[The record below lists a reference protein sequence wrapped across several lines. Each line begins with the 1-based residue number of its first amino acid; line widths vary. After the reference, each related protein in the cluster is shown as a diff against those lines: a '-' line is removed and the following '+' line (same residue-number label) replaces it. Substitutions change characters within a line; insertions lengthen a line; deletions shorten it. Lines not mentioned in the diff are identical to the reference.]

1 LALWIN
7 FVRKSFAFGE
17 RVTYNEKWGFAAAEG
32 EAREYAQFKILGKK
46 ISTSAICK
54 IGQKFKF

>member
-1 LALWIN
+1 MWIN

-32 EAREYAQFKILGKK
+32 EAREYAQFKILGKV
-46 ISTSAICK
+46 
-54 IGQKFKF
+54 F